1 MQKLDLEQLEGRVGG
16 SLFDSRG
23 DRIGRIDEVY
33 VNEATGVPEWIR
45 VPVGPLGTRSTLVPV
60 ERLEVRD
67 QDLVISHDKAFVKA
81 APVYLEPYGALPPGE
96 EARLFEYY
104 GLRPSQ
110 FGRPHAA
117 VPHR

>member
-1 MQKLDLEQLEGRVGG
+1 MEKLELEQLEERVGNT
-16 SLFDSRG
+16 LFDCRG
-23 DRIGRIDEVY
+23 DRIGPIDSVY

-67 QDLVISHDKAFVKA
+67 QDLAVSHDMAFVKA
-81 APVYLEPYGALPPGE
+81 APVYLEPYGTLPPGE

-104 GLRPSQ
+104 GLHPSQ

-117 VPHR
+117 VPRR